1 MRRLLF
7 VFLAGFFSIL
17 ITFAQE
23 VSDKNAMVLRIG
35 KMEFQDP
42 ALKSKIK
49 PDFEA
54 AMIQMLEHSLRAAAG
69 ESQRF
74 EITDSLTAA
83 KLDDEMRSEVA
94 AMVDDPQ
101 RATDIR
107 KKAFEAIFAVDW
119 VLDGAIT
126 QVQMMKKG
134 NYGYICTAHI
144 TVTVK
149 DRRSDVLR
157 VVDTRPFVNVV
168 KETKIRPKA
177 TAAFQAA
184 LDELYPRLVAYFSNN
199 FPVYGKLLRLNENN
213 DAIVNCGL
221 KYNLQKGDVFQVT
234 HMIPQKNADEKFY
247 YEENII
253 GTLKVKEV
261 LDEACICNITSGE
274 DKILN
279 VNEQGGF
286 MQCKQIM
293 K

>member
-1 MRRLLF
+1 MKRILLLF
-7 VFLAGFFSIL
+7 LSVICLMPSL
-17 ITFAQE
+17 LAQE
-23 VSDKNAMVLRIG
+23 VSDKNAMVLRVG
-35 KMEFQDP
+35 KMEFLDP

-49 PDFEA
+49 PDFKETLLQ
-54 AMIQMLEHSLRAAAG
+54 ILEGSLRAAAG

-94 AMVDDPQ
+94 AVVDDPQ
-101 RATDIR
+101 RAADLR
-107 KKAFEAIFAVDW
+107 KKAFEAIFAIDW

-126 QVQMMKKG
+126 QVQMMRKG

-157 VVDTRPFVNVV
+157 VVDSRPFVNEV
-168 KETKIRPKA
+168 KKTKIRPKA
-177 TAAFQAA
+177 NEAFQAA
-184 LDELYPRLVAYFSNN
+184 LDEMYPRLVDYFTNN
-199 FPVYGKLLRLNENN
+199 FPVYGKLLRLNEDN

-247 YEENII
+247 YEENVI

-261 LDEACICNITSGE
+261 LDESCTCSITSGE
-274 DKILN
+274 DKIIS